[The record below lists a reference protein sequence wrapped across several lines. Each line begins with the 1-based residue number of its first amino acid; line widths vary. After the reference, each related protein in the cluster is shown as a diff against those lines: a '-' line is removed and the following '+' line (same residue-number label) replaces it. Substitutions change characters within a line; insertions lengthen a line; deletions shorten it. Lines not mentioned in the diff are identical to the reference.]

1 MLKKDLIKEAQKHC
15 DSSFTS
21 TDPNNHYSA
30 WSSMSSLIKKN
41 LVFKENKLPARYK
54 LTEEGRS
61 IAQTIL
67 HGTNENTEN
76 FEDNSSPSPKSLSVS
91 MKNKLAIE
99 NHDES
104 GQDSLPVYEKI
115 EKSALRPEKIKTTK
129 NPKNDVIEILSDSDC
144 DSDIITIDDEKPK
157 EISSIPKSF
166 KLKSKESKK
175 QFIPSD
181 SDSDSLPDINFNTKS
196 DSYKETSVKPVSKA
210 KNISSS
216 SSNSRQQQ
224 QPTNLISNN
233 SSQHEPSSLDLGSRQ
248 TNYSENFSHK
258 AFLKK
263 TDIHAPT
270 AMYAFEPGSFDVM
283 LYVDNCEQ
291 SHA

>member
-1 MLKKDLIKEAQKHC
+1 
-15 DSSFTS
+15 
-21 TDPNNHYSA
+21 
-30 WSSMSSLIKKN
+30 
-41 LVFKENKLPARYK
+41 
-54 LTEEGRS
+54 
-61 IAQTIL
+61 L

-166 KLKSKESKK
+166 KLQPKESKK

-216 SSNSRQQQ
+216 NSNSRQQQ